1 MYMTKS
7 DKITIS
13 NSQNRED
20 YEILIKQK
28 YNSGY
33 LAYCPQ
39 LNKLLRGNTFEAV
52 YNNIDKTIIDH
63 ITYISAKNKP
73 PQ

>member
-1 MYMTKS
+1 MKHLKEFAIS
-7 DKITIS
+7 D
-13 NSQNRED
+13 SQNRND

-39 LNKLLRGNTFEAV
+39 LNKLVRGNSFDAV
-52 YNNIDKTIIDH
+52 YNDIDKTIVEH
-63 ITYISAKNKP
+63 INSNSY
-73 PQ
+73 

>member
-1 MYMTKS
+1 MS
-7 DKITIS
+7 HLDEFAIS
-13 NSQNRED
+13 NSQQRED

-39 LNKLLRGNTFEAV
+39 LNRLVKGDSFESV
-52 YNNIDKTIIDH
+52 YNELENIINEH
-63 ITYISAKNKP
+63 INSIAVL
-73 PQ
+73 

>member
-1 MYMTKS
+1 MSYLS
-7 DKITIS
+7 EFTIS
-13 NSQNRED
+13 GSQKRED

-39 LNKLLRGNTFEAV
+39 LNRLIKGDAFDTV
-52 YNNIDKTIIDH
+52 YYDMDEIIVEH
-63 ITYISAKNKP
+63 INAI
-73 PQ
+73 

>member
-1 MYMTKS
+1 MSQTNEYTV
-7 DKITIS
+7 S
-13 NSQNRED
+13 NSQKRED

-39 LNKLLRGNTFEAV
+39 LNRLVKGDSFDTVHNA
-52 YNNIDKTIIDH
+52 IDTIISEH
-63 ITYISAKNKP
+63 IDSIS
-73 PQ
+73 